1 MGPGK
6 AREGG
11 GGYIWASCSYFY
23 ECLAGRQAKSW
34 YPASQILTDAAEGT
48 LPAVSFVTPTSL
60 ISQHNGFSMAQ
71 GDNWIGSIVAAIQDN
86 PTLWSS
92 TAIFITYDDCGCFY
106 DHVSPPSG
114 QGIRV
119 PTVIVSPYAR
129 PGFTDSTSATFDSM
143 LAYIEHTFGLP
154 PLGQGDSGAYD
165 YSDSFDYGQSPLGTV
180 PAAQSEVPAG
190 ERAWIAAHAAKEE
203 ADPT

>member
-106 DHVSPPSG
+106 DRASPPPLRIGAADLEPLSMHAHFVG
-114 QGIRV
+114 GLWRGGGLTARRYGVTRIRIGCGV
-119 PTVIVSPYAR
+119 GTTWGRWY
-129 PGFTDSTSATFDSM
+129 STAS
-143 LAYIEHTFGLP
+143 
-154 PLGQGDSGAYD
+154 
-165 YSDSFDYGQSPLGTV
+165 
-180 PAAQSEVPAG
+180 
-190 ERAWIAAHAAKEE
+190 
-203 ADPT
+203 